1 MQSSSWRRSSAV
13 WGSSRIAVRPAWL
26 IALALTAARA
36 AAQDS
41 TRLVAAHAQGCDGRL
56 ISAIDV
62 RPQSPYFAGLS
73 GQWRW
78 IARRLTNLHAT
89 TRAQVVRRFLLVH
102 VGDPCTLIALQES
115 ERVLRAQPFLAEARV
130 SSYDDGHGG
139 VRVDV
144 FTVDEI
150 GLLAGLN
157 AQSGSPYVT
166 RFLIGEGNLAGQGI
180 QASADWHYYQF
191 YRDRYALNLTDYD
204 FLAKPYRL
212 TVDAIRQPEGG
223 QWDVALAHPF
233 LSELQRAAWVLG
245 GGSQRVFYGF
255 QSPLFPN
262 NFDIP
267 AVDFTRSYW
276 QIGGIIR
283 VGAPGTFSLFGGS
296 LSQERELVSQTPVVL
311 SDSGLRKDTSS
322 LTAPTLTNRFAHV
335 TQSGR
340 INVLW
345 GFRDVD
351 FLRVSGFDVLSGDED
366 LRRGLQFG
374 TFFGHSVAALGTRGE
389 DTFVSSAI
397 YTGAGTQDWF
407 LGMQA
412 QGEGRENDINHG
424 WDGILVSGRAAAYW
438 KPAGNQVFI
447 LDEEYGLGLRQRIPF
462 QLGFAD
468 FRGGI
473 RGYRQSQDAGGERS
487 VSRLE
492 YHYSLPP
499 IRQLAQIGVGPFVDV
514 GRLWAQDTPFAVNTP
529 FTVGTGLSIFV
540 AVPPRSRRMWR
551 LDIAFPV
558 TREPH
563 VNGVEFRFTTQTFSY
578 TSYTFYL
585 EPHDISNAREQVVPA
600 SIFNY
605 P

>member
-1 MQSSSWRRSSAV
+1 MPRVVAV
-13 WGSSRIAVRPAWL
+13 ALVAAAVQA
-26 IALALTAARA
+26 T
-36 AAQDS
+36 AQDS
-41 TRLVAAHAQGCDGRL
+41 TRAVTRVAAQNAARAVACEGHV
-56 ISAIDV
+56 ISAIDI
-62 RPQSPYFAGLS
+62 RPQSPYFAGLT

-78 IARRLTNLHAT
+78 IARRATSLHAT
-89 TRAQVVRRFLLVH
+89 TRAKVIRRFLLVH
-102 VGDPCTLIALQES
+102 VGEPCTGIGLEES

-130 SSYDDGHGG
+130 SAYDDGNGG
-139 VRVDV
+139 VRIDV

-166 RFLIGEGNLAGQGI
+166 RFLLGEGNLAGQGI

-191 YRDRYALNLTDYD
+191 YRDRYAASLIDYD

-212 TVDAIRQPEGG
+212 QIDAIRQPEGG
-223 QWDVALAHPF
+223 LWDVGLTHPF
-233 LSELQRAAWVLG
+233 LSELQRAAWVVS

-255 QSPLFPN
+255 QSPTFPN

-276 QIGGIIR
+276 QVGGIVR
-283 VGAPGTFSLFGGS
+283 VGAPGKFSLFGLS
-296 LSQERELVSQTPVVL
+296 LSQEREVVSRTPVAL
-311 SDSGLRKDTSS
+311 TDSGLIKDTVAA
-322 LTAPTLTNRFAHV
+322 TAPELTNRFAHV

-340 INVLW
+340 VNILW

-366 LRRGLQFG
+366 LRRGFQFG
-374 TFFGHSVAALGTRGE
+374 TFFGHGLSALGTRGE

-397 YTGAGTQDWF
+397 YSGAGTTQWF
-407 LGMQA
+407 TGLQA
-412 QGEGRENDINHG
+412 QGEGRENDITHG
-424 WDGILVSGRAAAYW
+424 WDGILVSGRWAAYY

-447 LDEEYGLGLRQRIPF
+447 LDEEYGLGIRQRIPF

-473 RGYRQSQDAGGERS
+473 RGYRLSQDAGGERS
-487 VSRLE
+487 VSRFE
-492 YHYSLPP
+492 YHLALPP
-499 IRQLAQIGVGPFVDV
+499 IRQLAQIGVGPFVDA
-514 GRLWAQDTPFAVNTP
+514 GKLWAQDTPFGVSTP
-529 FTVGTGLSIFV
+529 FTFSTGLSLFV
-540 AVPPRSRRMWR
+540 AIPPRSRRMWR
-551 LDIAFPV
+551 FDVAFPV
-558 TREPH
+558 TNEPH
-563 VNGVEFRFTTQTFSY
+563 VHGVEFRFTTQTFSY
-578 TSYTFYL
+578 TSYTFYQ
-585 EPHDISNAREQVVPA
+585 EPQDLARAREPVVPG